1 MSMKT
6 KKYFFYPAVFAV
18 LILIA
23 VTMLFPFLWMVLGSL
38 KPKAELFAVPMKLF
52 PSTWMWKNY
61 RDVFQ
66 KIPFVQFYINT
77 AKIAIFSTLGQ
88 VITCALSA
96 YAFAKLKFKGR
107 DLLFMLYLA
116 TMMIPYQVTMI
127 PQYELMNKLNL
138 LNSHTALILLHCF
151 SPFGV
156 FLLRQFF
163 VSIPDSLIEAAR
175 IDGARDFRILTQIVL
190 PLSKSALATLVT
202 LKFLDS
208 WNEFTGPL
216 IFLNEKVKYTLQIGI
231 RAFQQENGVEYTLI
245 MAATTM
251 SLIPIVLIYICAQ
264 KYFIEGIAAT
274 GVKG

>member
-6 KKYFFYPAVFAV
+6 KKYIFYPLIFVILV
-18 LILIA
+18 LVAI
-23 VTMLFPFLWMVLGSL
+23 TMLFPFVWMVIGSL
-38 KPKAELFAVPMKLF
+38 KPKAELFAVPMKLL

-61 RDVFQ
+61 LAVFQ
-66 KIPFVQFYINT
+66 KIPFFLFYANT
-77 AKIAIFSTLGQ
+77 AKIAVLSTIGQ
-88 VITCALSA
+88 VVTCSLSA
-96 YAFAKLKFKGR
+96 YAFAKLQFKGR
-107 DLLFMLYLA
+107 DLLFMLYLG

-127 PQYELMNKLNL
+127 PQYELMNNFGL

-163 VSIPDSLIEAAR
+163 VSIPNSLIEAAR
-175 IDGARDFRILTQIVL
+175 IDGAGDLRILGQIVL
-190 PLSKSALATLVT
+190 PLSKSALATLIT

-216 IFLNEKVKYTLQIGI
+216 IFLNEKTKYTLQIGI
-231 RAFQQENGVEYTLI
+231 RAFQQENGTEYTLI
-245 MAATTM
+245 LAATTL
-251 SLIPIVLIYICAQ
+251 SLIPIVLIYIFAQ

>member
-1 MSMKT
+1 MKM
-6 KKYFFYPAVFAV
+6 KKYVFYPVIFLILV
-18 LILIA
+18 LIGA
-23 VTMLFPFLWMVLGSL
+23 TMLFPFLWMVIGSL
-38 KPKAELFAVPMKLF
+38 KPKAELFAVPMNLF

-61 RDVFQ
+61 GDVLK
-66 KIPFVQFYINT
+66 KIPFVTFYVNT
-77 AKIAIFSTLGQ
+77 AKIAVFSTMGQ

-96 YAFAKLKFKGR
+96 YAFAKLRFKGR
-107 DLLFMLYLA
+107 DFLFMLYLA

-138 LNSHTALILLHCF
+138 LNSHAALIILHCF

-175 IDGARDFRILTQIVL
+175 IDGAKDFRILSQIVL

-216 IFLNEKVKYTLQIGI
+216 IFLNEKEKFTLQVGI
-231 RAFQQENGVEYTLI
+231 RMFQQENGTEYTLI

-251 SLIPIVLIYICAQ
+251 SLIPIVLLYVFAQ
-264 KYFIEGIAAT
+264 KYFIEGIAAA

>member
-1 MSMKT
+1 MN
-6 KKYFFYPAVFAV
+6 
-18 LILIA
+18 
-23 VTMLFPFLWMVLGSL
+23 
-38 KPKAELFAVPMKLF
+38 LF

-61 RDVFQ
+61 GDVLK
-66 KIPFVQFYINT
+66 KIPFVTFYINT
-77 AKIAIFSTLGQ
+77 AKIAVFSTLGQ

-107 DLLFMLYLA
+107 DFLFMLYLA

-127 PQYELMNKLNL
+127 PQYELMNNLNL
-138 LNSHTALILLHCF
+138 LNSHAALILLHCF

-175 IDGARDFRILTQIVL
+175 IDGAKDLRILSQIVL

-216 IFLNEKVKYTLQIGI
+216 IFLNEKEKFTLQVGI
-231 RAFQQENGVEYTLI
+231 RMFQQENGTEYTLI

-251 SLIPIVLIYICAQ
+251 SLIPIVLLYMFAQ
-264 KYFIEGIAAT
+264 KYFIEGIAAA

>member
-1 MSMKT
+1 MSMKM
-6 KKYFFYPAVFAV
+6 KKYVFYPVIFLILV
-18 LILIA
+18 LIGA
-23 VTMLFPFLWMVLGSL
+23 TMLFPFLWMVIGSL
-38 KPKAELFAVPMKLF
+38 KPKAELFAVPMNLF

-61 RDVFQ
+61 GDVLK
-66 KIPFVQFYINT
+66 KIPFVTFYVNT
-77 AKIAIFSTLGQ
+77 AKIAVFSTMGQ

-96 YAFAKLKFKGR
+96 YAFAKLRFKGR
-107 DLLFMLYLA
+107 DFLFMLYLA

-138 LNSHTALILLHCF
+138 LNSHAALIILHCF

-175 IDGARDFRILTQIVL
+175 IDGAKDFRILSQIVL

-216 IFLNEKVKYTLQIGI
+216 IFLNEKEKFTLQVGI
-231 RAFQQENGVEYTLI
+231 RMFQQENGTEYTLI

-251 SLIPIVLIYICAQ
+251 SLIPIVLLYVFAQ
-264 KYFIEGIAAT
+264 KYFIEGIAAA

>member
-1 MSMKT
+1 MSMKM
-6 KKYFFYPAVFAV
+6 KKYVFYPVIFLILV
-18 LILIA
+18 LIGA
-23 VTMLFPFLWMVLGSL
+23 TMLFPFLWMVIGSL
-38 KPKAELFAVPMKLF
+38 KPKAELFAVPMNLF

-61 RDVFQ
+61 GDVLK
-66 KIPFVQFYINT
+66 KIPFVTFYVNT
-77 AKIAIFSTLGQ
+77 AKIAVFSTMGQ

-96 YAFAKLKFKGR
+96 YAFAKLRFKGR
-107 DLLFMLYLA
+107 DFLFMLYLA

-138 LNSHTALILLHCF
+138 LNSHAALIILHCF

-175 IDGARDFRILTQIVL
+175 IDGAKDFRILSQIVL

-216 IFLNEKVKYTLQIGI
+216 IFLNEKEKFTLQVGI
-231 RAFQQENGVEYTLI
+231 RMFQQENGTEYTLI

-251 SLIPIVLIYICAQ
+251 SLIPIVLLYVFAQ
-264 KYFIEGIAAT
+264 KYFIEGIAAAGVT
-274 GVKG
+274 G

>member
-6 KKYFFYPAVFAV
+6 KKYIFYPAVFV
-18 LILIA
+18 ILVLIA

-38 KPKAELFAVPMKLF
+38 KPKSELFAVPMKLL

-77 AKIAIFSTLGQ
+77 AKIAVFSTLGQ
-88 VITCALSA
+88 VVTCAFSA

-107 DLLFMLYLA
+107 DFLFMLYLA
-116 TMMIPYQVTMI
+116 TMMIPYQVLMI

-175 IDGARDFRILTQIVL
+175 IDGAKDFRILTQIVL

-216 IFLNEKVKYTLQIGI
+216 IFLNEKTKYTLQIGI

>member
-1 MSMKT
+1 MSMKM
-6 KKYFFYPAVFAV
+6 KKYVFYPVIFVILV
-18 LILIA
+18 LIGA
-23 VTMLFPFLWMVLGSL
+23 TMLFPFLWMVIGSL

-61 RDVFQ
+61 GDVLK
-66 KIPFVQFYINT
+66 KIPFVTFYINT
-77 AKIAIFSTLGQ
+77 AKIAVFSTMGQ

-96 YAFAKLKFKGR
+96 YAFAKLRFKGR
-107 DLLFMLYLA
+107 DFLFMLYLA

-138 LNSHTALILLHCF
+138 LNSHAALIILHCF

-175 IDGARDFRILTQIVL
+175 IDGAKDFRILSQIVL

-216 IFLNEKVKYTLQIGI
+216 IFLNEKEKFTLQVGI
-231 RAFQQENGVEYTLI
+231 RMFQQENGTEYTLI

-251 SLIPIVLIYICAQ
+251 SLIPIVLLYVFAQ
-264 KYFIEGIAAT
+264 KYFIEGIAAA

>member
-1 MSMKT
+1 MSVKT
-6 KKYFFYPAVFAV
+6 KKRIFYP

-23 VTMLFPFLWMVLGSL
+23 LILLAIIMLFPFVWMVLGSL
-38 KPKAELFAVPMKLF
+38 KPKAELFAIPMKLF

-66 KIPFVQFYINT
+66 TIPFFQFYLNT
-77 AKIAIFSTLGQ
+77 AKIAVFSTLGQ
-88 VITCALSA
+88 VITCSLSA
-96 YAFAKLKFKGR
+96 YAFAKLQFKGR
-107 DLLFMLYLA
+107 DFLFMLYLG

-127 PQYELMNKLNL
+127 PQYELMNNLGL
-138 LNSHTALILLHCF
+138 LNSHMALILLHCF

-175 IDGARDFRILTQIVL
+175 IDGAGDFRILGQIVL

-216 IFLNEKVKYTLQIGI
+216 IFLNEKAKYTLQIGI
-231 RAFQQENGVEYTLI
+231 RTFQQENGVEYTLI
-245 MAATTM
+245 LAATTL
-251 SLIPIVLIYICAQ
+251 SLIPIVLIYIFAQ

>member
-1 MSMKT
+1 MSMKM
-6 KKYFFYPAVFAV
+6 KKYVFYPVIFLILV
-18 LILIA
+18 LIGA
-23 VTMLFPFLWMVLGSL
+23 TMLFPFLWMVIGSL
-38 KPKAELFAVPMKLF
+38 KPKAELFAVPINLF

-61 RDVFQ
+61 GDVLK
-66 KIPFVQFYINT
+66 KIPFVTFYVNT
-77 AKIAIFSTLGQ
+77 AKIAVFSTMGQ

-96 YAFAKLKFKGR
+96 YAFAKLRFKGR
-107 DLLFMLYLA
+107 DFLFMLYLA

-138 LNSHTALILLHCF
+138 LNSHAALIILHCF

-175 IDGARDFRILTQIVL
+175 IDGAKDFRILSQIVL

-216 IFLNEKVKYTLQIGI
+216 IFLNEKEKFTLQVGI
-231 RAFQQENGVEYTLI
+231 RMFQQENGTEYTLI

-251 SLIPIVLIYICAQ
+251 SLIPIVLLYVFAQ
-264 KYFIEGIAAT
+264 RYFVEGIAAA

>member
-1 MSMKT
+1 MSMKM
-6 KKYFFYPAVFAV
+6 KKYVFYPVIFIILV
-18 LILIA
+18 LIGA
-23 VTMLFPFLWMVLGSL
+23 TMLFPFLWMVIGSL

-61 RDVFQ
+61 GDVLK
-66 KIPFVQFYINT
+66 KIPFVTFYINT

-96 YAFAKLKFKGR
+96 YAFAKLRFKGR
-107 DLLFMLYLA
+107 DFLFMLYLA

-138 LNSHTALILLHCF
+138 LNSHAALIILHCF

-175 IDGARDFRILTQIVL
+175 IDGAKDFRILSQIVL

-216 IFLNEKVKYTLQIGI
+216 IFLNEKEKFTLQVGI
-231 RAFQQENGVEYTLI
+231 RMFQQENGTEYTLI

-251 SLIPIVLIYICAQ
+251 SLIPIVLLYVFAQ
-264 KYFIEGIAAT
+264 KYFIEGIAAA

>member
-1 MSMKT
+1 MKA
-6 KKYFFYPAVFAV
+6 KKYIFYPLIFIV
-18 LILIA
+18 LVILAI
-23 VTMLFPFLWMVLGSL
+23 TMLFPFIWMVLGSL
-38 KPKAELFAVPMKLF
+38 KPKAELFAVPMQLF
-52 PSTWMWKNY
+52 PSNWMWKNY
-61 RDVFQ
+61 RDVFE
-66 KIPFVQFYINT
+66 KIPFIQFYMNT

-96 YAFAKLKFKGR
+96 YAFAKLQFKGR
-107 DLLFMLYLA
+107 DILFMLYLA

-127 PQYELMNKLNL
+127 PQYELMNQLHL

-175 IDGARDFRILTQIVL
+175 IDGAGDFRILSQIVL

-216 IFLNEKVKYTLQIGI
+216 IFLNEKAKYTLQIGI
-231 RAFQQENGVEYTLI
+231 RTFQQENGVEYTLI
-245 MAATTM
+245 LAATTL

-264 KYFIEGIAAT
+264 KYFIEGIAAS

>member
-1 MSMKT
+1 MSMKM
-6 KKYFFYPAVFAV
+6 KKYVFYPVIFIVLV
-18 LILIA
+18 LIGA
-23 VTMLFPFLWMVLGSL
+23 TMLFPFLWMVIGSV

-61 RDVFQ
+61 GDVLK
-66 KIPFVQFYINT
+66 KIPFVTFYVNT
-77 AKIAIFSTLGQ
+77 AKIAVFSTMGQ

-96 YAFAKLKFKGR
+96 YAFAKLRFKGR
-107 DLLFMLYLA
+107 DFLFMLYLA

-138 LNSHTALILLHCF
+138 LNSHAALIILHCF

-175 IDGARDFRILTQIVL
+175 IDGAKDFRILSQIVL

-216 IFLNEKVKYTLQIGI
+216 IFLNEKEKFTLQVGI
-231 RAFQQENGVEYTLI
+231 RMFQQENGTEYTLI

-251 SLIPIVLIYICAQ
+251 SLIPIVLLYVFAQ
-264 KYFIEGIAAT
+264 KYFIEGIAAA

>member
-1 MSMKT
+1 MSMKV
-6 KKYFFYPAVFAV
+6 KKYVFYPVIFVILV
-18 LILIA
+18 LIGA
-23 VTMLFPFLWMVLGSL
+23 TMLFPFLWMVIGSL

-61 RDVFQ
+61 GDVLK
-66 KIPFVQFYINT
+66 KIPFVTFYINT
-77 AKIAIFSTLGQ
+77 AKIAVFSTMGQ

-96 YAFAKLKFKGR
+96 YAFAKLRFKGR
-107 DLLFMLYLA
+107 DFLFMLYLA

-138 LNSHTALILLHCF
+138 LNSHAALIILHCF

-175 IDGARDFRILTQIVL
+175 IDGAKDFRILSQIVL

-216 IFLNEKVKYTLQIGI
+216 IFLNEKEKFTLQVGI
-231 RAFQQENGVEYTLI
+231 RMFQQENGTEYTLI

-251 SLIPIVLIYICAQ
+251 SLIPIVLLYVFAQ
-264 KYFIEGIAAT
+264 KYFIEGIAAA

>member
-6 KKYFFYPAVFAV
+6 KKRIFYPLIFVILV
-18 LILIA
+18 LVAI
-23 VTMLFPFLWMVLGSL
+23 TMLFPFVWMVIGSL
-38 KPKAELFAVPMKLF
+38 KPKAELFAVPMKLL

-61 RDVFQ
+61 LAVFQ
-66 KIPFVQFYINT
+66 KIPFFLFYANT
-77 AKIAIFSTLGQ
+77 AKIAVLSTLGQ
-88 VITCALSA
+88 VITCSLSA
-96 YAFAKLKFKGR
+96 YAFAKLQFKGR
-107 DLLFMLYLA
+107 DLLFMLYLG

-127 PQYELMNKLNL
+127 PQYELMNNFGL

-175 IDGARDFRILTQIVL
+175 IDGAGDLRILGQIVL

-216 IFLNEKVKYTLQIGI
+216 IFLNEKTKYTLQIGI
-231 RAFQQENGVEYTLI
+231 RAFQQENGTEYTLI
-245 MAATTM
+245 LAATTL
-251 SLIPIVLIYICAQ
+251 SLIPIVLIYIFAQ

>member
-1 MSMKT
+1 MSMKM
-6 KKYFFYPAVFAV
+6 KKYVFYPVIFLILV
-18 LILIA
+18 LIGA
-23 VTMLFPFLWMVLGSL
+23 TMLFPFLWMVIGSL
-38 KPKAELFAVPMKLF
+38 KPKAELFAVPMNLF

-61 RDVFQ
+61 GDVLK
-66 KIPFVQFYINT
+66 KIPFVTFYVNT
-77 AKIAIFSTLGQ
+77 AKIAVFSTMGQ

-96 YAFAKLKFKGR
+96 YAFAKLRFKGR
-107 DLLFMLYLA
+107 DFLFMLYLA

-138 LNSHTALILLHCF
+138 LNSHAALIILHCF

-175 IDGARDFRILTQIVL
+175 IDGAKDFRILSQIVL

-216 IFLNEKVKYTLQIGI
+216 IFLNEKEKFTFQVGI
-231 RAFQQENGVEYTLI
+231 RMFQQENGTEYTLI

-251 SLIPIVLIYICAQ
+251 SLIPIVLLYVFAQ
-264 KYFIEGIAAT
+264 KYFIEGIAAA

>member
-1 MSMKT
+1 MSMKM
-6 KKYFFYPAVFAV
+6 KKYVFYPVIFIILV
-18 LILIA
+18 LIGA
-23 VTMLFPFLWMVLGSL
+23 TMLFPFLWMVIGSL
-38 KPKAELFAVPMKLF
+38 KPKAELFAVPMKLL

-61 RDVFQ
+61 GDVLK
-66 KIPFVQFYINT
+66 KIPFVTFYINT

-96 YAFAKLKFKGR
+96 YAFAKLRFKGR
-107 DLLFMLYLA
+107 DFLFMLYLA

-138 LNSHTALILLHCF
+138 LNSHTALIILHCF

-175 IDGARDFRILTQIVL
+175 IDGAKDFRILSQIVL

-208 WNEFTGPL
+208 WKEFTGPL
-216 IFLNEKVKYTLQIGI
+216 IFLNEKEKFTLQVGI
-231 RAFQQENGVEYTLI
+231 RMFQQENGTEYTLI

-251 SLIPIVLIYICAQ
+251 SLIPIVLLYVFAQ
-264 KYFIEGIAAT
+264 KYFIEGIAAA

>member
-1 MSMKT
+1 MTMKM
-6 KKYFFYPAVFAV
+6 KKYVFYPVIFIILV
-18 LILIA
+18 LIGA
-23 VTMLFPFLWMVLGSL
+23 TMLFPFLWMVIGSL
-38 KPKAELFAVPMKLF
+38 KPKAELFAVPMKLL

-61 RDVFQ
+61 GDVLK
-66 KIPFVQFYINT
+66 KIPFVTFYINT

-96 YAFAKLKFKGR
+96 YAFAKLRFKGR
-107 DLLFMLYLA
+107 DFLFMLYLA

-138 LNSHTALILLHCF
+138 LNSHAALIILHCF

-175 IDGARDFRILTQIVL
+175 IDGAKDFRILSQIVL

-216 IFLNEKVKYTLQIGI
+216 IFLNEKEKFTLQVGI
-231 RAFQQENGVEYTLI
+231 RMFQQENGTEYTLI

-251 SLIPIVLIYICAQ
+251 SLIPIVLLYVFAQ
-264 KYFIEGIAAT
+264 KYFIEGIAAA

>member
-1 MSMKT
+1 MSMKM
-6 KKYFFYPAVFAV
+6 KKYVFYPVIFLILV
-18 LILIA
+18 LIGA
-23 VTMLFPFLWMVLGSL
+23 TMLFPFLWMVIGSL
-38 KPKAELFAVPMKLF
+38 KPKAELFAVPMNLF

-61 RDVFQ
+61 GDVLK
-66 KIPFVQFYINT
+66 KIPFVTFYVNT
-77 AKIAIFSTLGQ
+77 ANIAVFSTMGQ

-96 YAFAKLKFKGR
+96 YAFAKLRFKGR
-107 DLLFMLYLA
+107 DFLFMLYLA

-138 LNSHTALILLHCF
+138 LNSHAALIILHCF

-175 IDGARDFRILTQIVL
+175 IDGAKDFRILSQIVL

-216 IFLNEKVKYTLQIGI
+216 IFLNEKEKFTLQVGI
-231 RAFQQENGVEYTLI
+231 RMFQQENGTEYTLI

-251 SLIPIVLIYICAQ
+251 SLIPIVLLYVFAQ
-264 KYFIEGIAAT
+264 KYFIEGIAAA

>member
-1 MSMKT
+1 MSMKM
-6 KKYFFYPAVFAV
+6 KKYVFYPVIFLILV
-18 LILIA
+18 LIGA
-23 VTMLFPFLWMVLGSL
+23 TMLFPFLWMVIGSL
-38 KPKAELFAVPMKLF
+38 KPKAELFAVPMNLF

-61 RDVFQ
+61 GDVLK
-66 KIPFVQFYINT
+66 KIPFVTFYVNT
-77 AKIAIFSTLGQ
+77 AKIAVFSTMGQ

-96 YAFAKLKFKGR
+96 YAFAKLRFKGR
-107 DLLFMLYLA
+107 DFLFMLYLA

-138 LNSHTALILLHCF
+138 LNSHAALIILHCF

-175 IDGARDFRILTQIVL
+175 IDGAKDFRILSQIVL

-216 IFLNEKVKYTLQIGI
+216 IFLNEKEKFTLQVGI
-231 RAFQQENGVEYTLI
+231 RMFQQENGTEYTLI

-251 SLIPIVLIYICAQ
+251 SLIPIVLLYVFAQ
-264 KYFIEGIAAT
+264 KYFIEGIAAAW
-274 GVKG
+274 VKG

>member
-1 MSMKT
+1 MSMKM
-6 KKYFFYPAVFAV
+6 KKYVFYPVIFVILV
-18 LILIA
+18 LIGA
-23 VTMLFPFLWMVLGSL
+23 TMLFPFLWMVIGSL

-61 RDVFQ
+61 GDVLK
-66 KIPFVQFYINT
+66 KIPFVTFYINT
-77 AKIAIFSTLGQ
+77 AKIAVFSTMGQ

-96 YAFAKLKFKGR
+96 YAFAKLRFKGR
-107 DLLFMLYLA
+107 DFLFMLYLA

-138 LNSHTALILLHCF
+138 LNSRAALIILHCF

-175 IDGARDFRILTQIVL
+175 IDGAKDFRILSQIVL

-216 IFLNEKVKYTLQIGI
+216 IFLNEKEKFTLQVGI
-231 RAFQQENGVEYTLI
+231 RMFQQENGTEYTLI

-251 SLIPIVLIYICAQ
+251 SLIPIVLLYVFAQ
-264 KYFIEGIAAT
+264 KYFIEGIAAA

>member
-1 MSMKT
+1 MKL
-6 KKYFFYPAVFAV
+6 KKYIFYPVIFIILV
-18 LILIA
+18 LIA
-23 VTMLFPFLWMVLGSL
+23 AAMLFPFLWMVLGSL
-38 KPKAELFAVPMKLF
+38 KPKAELFAVPMNLF

-61 RDVFQ
+61 GDVLK
-66 KIPFVQFYINT
+66 KIPFVTFYINT
-77 AKIAIFSTLGQ
+77 AKIAVFSTLGQ

-107 DLLFMLYLA
+107 DFLFMLYLA

-127 PQYELMNKLNL
+127 PQYELMNNLNL
-138 LNSHTALILLHCF
+138 LNSHAALILLHCF

-175 IDGARDFRILTQIVL
+175 IDGAKDLRILSQIVL

-216 IFLNEKVKYTLQIGI
+216 IFLNEKEKFTLQVGI
-231 RAFQQENGVEYTLI
+231 RMFQQENGTEYTLI

-251 SLIPIVLIYICAQ
+251 SLIPIVLLYMFAQ
-264 KYFIEGIAAT
+264 KYFIEGIAAA

>member
-1 MSMKT
+1 MSMKM
-6 KKYFFYPAVFAV
+6 KKYVFYPVIFIILV
-18 LILIA
+18 LIGA
-23 VTMLFPFLWMVLGSL
+23 TMLFPFLWMVIGSL
-38 KPKAELFAVPMKLF
+38 KPKAELFAVPMNLF

-61 RDVFQ
+61 GDVLK
-66 KIPFVQFYINT
+66 KIPFVTFYVNT
-77 AKIAIFSTLGQ
+77 AKIAVFSTMGQ

-96 YAFAKLKFKGR
+96 YAFAKLRFKGR
-107 DLLFMLYLA
+107 DFLFMLYLA

-138 LNSHTALILLHCF
+138 LNSHAALIILHCF

-175 IDGARDFRILTQIVL
+175 IDGAKDFRILSKIVL

-216 IFLNEKVKYTLQIGI
+216 IFLNEKEKFTLQVGI
-231 RAFQQENGVEYTLI
+231 RMFQQENGTEYTLI

-251 SLIPIVLIYICAQ
+251 SLIPIVLLYVFAQ
-264 KYFIEGIAAT
+264 KYFIEGIAAA

>member
-1 MSMKT
+1 MSMKM
-6 KKYFFYPAVFAV
+6 KKYVFYPVIFIILV
-18 LILIA
+18 LIGA
-23 VTMLFPFLWMVLGSL
+23 TMLFPFLWMVIGSL
-38 KPKAELFAVPMKLF
+38 KPKAELFAVPMKLL

-61 RDVFQ
+61 GDVLK
-66 KIPFVQFYINT
+66 KIPFVTFYINT

-96 YAFAKLKFKGR
+96 YAFAKLRFKGR
-107 DLLFMLYLA
+107 DFLFMLYLA

-138 LNSHTALILLHCF
+138 LNSHAALIILHCF

-175 IDGARDFRILTQIVL
+175 IDGAKDFRILSQIVL

-216 IFLNEKVKYTLQIGI
+216 IFLNEKEKFTLQVGI
-231 RAFQQENGVEYTLI
+231 RMFQQENGTEYTLI

-251 SLIPIVLIYICAQ
+251 SLIPIVLLYVFAQ
-264 KYFIEGIAAT
+264 KYFIEGIAAA

>member
-1 MSMKT
+1 MSMKM
-6 KKYFFYPAVFAV
+6 KKYVFYPVIFIILV
-18 LILIA
+18 LIGA
-23 VTMLFPFLWMVLGSL
+23 TMLFPFLWMVIGSL
-38 KPKAELFAVPMKLF
+38 KPKAELFAVPMKLL

-61 RDVFQ
+61 GDVLK
-66 KIPFVQFYINT
+66 KIPFVTFYINT

-96 YAFAKLKFKGR
+96 YAFAKLRFKGR
-107 DLLFMLYLA
+107 DFLFMLYLA

-138 LNSHTALILLHCF
+138 LNSHTALIILHCF

-175 IDGARDFRILTQIVL
+175 IDGAKDFRILSQIVL

-216 IFLNEKVKYTLQIGI
+216 IFLNEKEKFTLQVGI
-231 RAFQQENGVEYTLI
+231 RMFQQENGTEYTLI

-251 SLIPIVLIYICAQ
+251 SLIPIVLLYVFAQ
-264 KYFIEGIAAT
+264 KYFIEGIAAA

>member
-1 MSMKT
+1 MSMKL
-6 KKYFFYPAVFAV
+6 KKYIFYPVIFIILV
-18 LILIA
+18 LIA
-23 VTMLFPFLWMVLGSL
+23 AAMLFPFLWMVLGSL
-38 KPKAELFAVPMKLF
+38 KPKAELFAVPMNLF

-61 RDVFQ
+61 GDVLK
-66 KIPFVQFYINT
+66 KIPFVTFYINT
-77 AKIAIFSTLGQ
+77 AKIAVFSTLGQ

-107 DLLFMLYLA
+107 DFLFMLYLA

-127 PQYELMNKLNL
+127 PQYELMNNLNL
-138 LNSHTALILLHCF
+138 LNSHAALILLHCF

-175 IDGARDFRILTQIVL
+175 IDGAKDLRILSQIVL

-216 IFLNEKVKYTLQIGI
+216 IFLNEKEKFTLQVGI
-231 RAFQQENGVEYTLI
+231 RMFQQENGTEYTLI
-245 MAATTM
+245 TAATTM
-251 SLIPIVLIYICAQ
+251 SLIPIVLLYMFAQ
-264 KYFIEGIAAT
+264 KYFIEGIAAA

>member
-1 MSMKT
+1 MSMKM
-6 KKYFFYPAVFAV
+6 KKYVFYPVIFLILV
-18 LILIA
+18 LIGA
-23 VTMLFPFLWMVLGSL
+23 TMLFPFLWMVIGSL
-38 KPKAELFAVPMKLF
+38 KPKAELFAVPMNLF

-61 RDVFQ
+61 GDVLK
-66 KIPFVQFYINT
+66 KIPFVTFYVNT
-77 AKIAIFSTLGQ
+77 AKIAVFSTMGQ

-96 YAFAKLKFKGR
+96 YAFAKLRFKGR
-107 DLLFMLYLA
+107 DFLFMLYLA

-138 LNSHTALILLHCF
+138 LNSHAALIILHCF

-175 IDGARDFRILTQIVL
+175 IDGAKDFRILSQIVL

-216 IFLNEKVKYTLQIGI
+216 IFLNEKEKFTLQVGI
-231 RAFQQENGVEYTLI
+231 RMFQQENGTEYTLI

-251 SLIPIVLIYICAQ
+251 SLIPIVLLYVFAQ
-264 KYFIEGIAAT
+264 KYCIEGIAAA

>member
-1 MSMKT
+1 MSMKM
-6 KKYFFYPAVFAV
+6 KKYVFYPVIFIVLV
-18 LILIA
+18 LIGA
-23 VTMLFPFLWMVLGSL
+23 AMLFPFLWMVIGSV

-61 RDVFQ
+61 GDVLK
-66 KIPFVQFYINT
+66 KIPFVTFYVNT
-77 AKIAIFSTLGQ
+77 AKIAVFSTMGQ

-96 YAFAKLKFKGR
+96 YAFAKLRFKGR
-107 DLLFMLYLA
+107 DFLFMLYLA

-138 LNSHTALILLHCF
+138 LNSHAALIILHCF

-175 IDGARDFRILTQIVL
+175 IDGAKDFRILSQIVL

-216 IFLNEKVKYTLQIGI
+216 IFLNEKEKFTLQVGI
-231 RAFQQENGVEYTLI
+231 RMFQQENWH
-245 MAATTM
+245 
-251 SLIPIVLIYICAQ
+251 
-264 KYFIEGIAAT
+264 K
-274 GVKG
+274 